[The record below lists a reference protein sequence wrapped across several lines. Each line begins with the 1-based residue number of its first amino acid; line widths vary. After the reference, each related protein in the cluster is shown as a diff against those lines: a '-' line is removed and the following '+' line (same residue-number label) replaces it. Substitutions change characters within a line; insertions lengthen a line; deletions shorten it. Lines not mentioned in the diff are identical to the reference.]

1 MQLKQLQMN
10 NQEFSWNGFS
20 KVPIVGII
28 RNLSFDTIEKIL
40 PIYISAGLTT
50 IEITMN
56 TQAAEEIIRFAA
68 DKYKGQLNVGAGTVC
83 NTDELD
89 LAIRAGS
96 QFIVTP
102 ILNPDVVR
110 ACVSKNIPVFPGAYT
125 PTEIYQAWK
134 LGASMVK
141 VYPATSLGPEY
152 IKDVKAPLNKIKLMP
167 TGGISLGNI
176 EAFMKAGADGLGI
189 GGQLFDKQLIKNQD
203 WDGLLEHFKQYV
215 KYFLN

>member
-1 MQLKQLQMN
+1 MN

-40 PIYISAGLTT
+40 PIYLSAGLTT

-68 DKYKGQLNVGAGTVC
+68 DKYMGQLNVGAGTVC

-89 LAIRAGS
+89 QAIRAGS

-102 ILNPDVVR
+102 ILDPDVVR
-110 ACVSKNIPVFPGAYT
+110 TCVSKNIPVFPGAYT

-167 TGGISLGNI
+167 TGGINLDNI
-176 EAFMKAGADGLGI
+176 QTFIKAGADGLGI
-189 GGQLFDKQLIKNQD
+189 GSQLFDKTLIKDQN
-203 WDGLLEHFKQYV
+203 WEGLELHFKQYV
-215 KYFLN
+215 SKLNS

>member
-1 MQLKQLQMN
+1 MN

-40 PIYISAGLTT
+40 PIYLSAGLTT

-56 TQAAEEIIRFAA
+56 TQAAAEIIRFAA

-83 NTDELD
+83 NTDDLD
-89 LAIRAGS
+89 LAIKAGS

-102 ILNPDVVR
+102 ILDPDVVQ

-152 IKDVKAPLNKIKLMP
+152 IKDVKAPLTNIKLMP
-167 TGGISLGNI
+167 TGGINLDNI
-176 EAFMKAGADGLGI
+176 QTFIKAGADGLGI
-189 GGQLFDKQLIKNQD
+189 GSQLFDKTLIKDEN
-203 WDGLLEHFKQYV
+203 WDGLELHFKQYV
-215 KYFLN
+215 SKLNS

>member
-1 MQLKQLQMN
+1 MN

-40 PIYISAGLTT
+40 PIYLSAGLTT

-56 TQAAEEIIRFAA
+56 TQAAAEIIRFAA

-102 ILNPDVVR
+102 ILDPDVVR
-110 ACVSKNIPVFPGAYT
+110 TCVSKNIPVFPGAYT

-152 IKDVKAPLNKIKLMP
+152 IKDVKAPLTNIKLMP
-167 TGGISLGNI
+167 TGGINLDNI
-176 EAFMKAGADGLGI
+176 QTFIKAGADGLGI
-189 GGQLFDKQLIKNQD
+189 GSQLFDKTLIKDEN
-203 WDGLLEHFKQYV
+203 WEGLELHFKQYV
-215 KYFLN
+215 SKLNS

>member
-1 MQLKQLQMN
+1 MN
-10 NQEFSWNGFS
+10 NQEFSWQEFS
-20 KVPIVGII
+20 KVPVVGII
-28 RNLSFDTIEKIL
+28 RNLSIDEIAKIL
-40 PIYISAGLTT
+40 PVYHAAGLTT

-56 TQAAEEIIRFAA
+56 TPFAA
-68 DKYKGQLNVGAGTVC
+68 DIIHSGIKQYKGKLNVGAGTVC
-83 NTDELD
+83 SVED
-89 LAIRAGS
+89 LKLALEAGA

-102 ILNPDVVR
+102 ILNPEVVR
-110 ACVSKNIPVFPGAYT
+110 LCVKSKIPVFPGAYT
-125 PTEIYQAWK
+125 PTEIYQAWE
-134 LGASMVK
+134 LGADLVK
-141 VYPATSLGPEY
+141 VYPATALGPDY
-152 IKDVKAPLNKIKLMP
+152 IRDVKAPLNKIKLMP

>member
-1 MQLKQLQMN
+1 MN

-40 PIYISAGLTT
+40 PIYLSAGLTT

-68 DKYKGQLNVGAGTVC
+68 DKYMGQLNVGAGTVC

-102 ILNPDVVR
+102 ILDPDVVR
-110 ACVSKNIPVFPGAYT
+110 TCVSKNIPVFPGAYT

-167 TGGISLGNI
+167 TGGINLDNI
-176 EAFMKAGADGLGI
+176 QTFIKAGADGLGI
-189 GGQLFDKQLIKNQD
+189 GSQLFDKTLIKDQN
-203 WDGLLEHFKQYV
+203 WEGLELHFKQYV
-215 KYFLN
+215 SKLNS

>member
-40 PIYISAGLTT
+40 PIYLSAGLTT

-102 ILNPDVVR
+102 ILDPDVVR

-189 GGQLFDKQLIKNQD
+189 GGQLFDKQLIKNQN

>member
-1 MQLKQLQMN
+1 MN

>member
-1 MQLKQLQMN
+1 MN
-10 NQEFSWNGFS
+10 NREFSWNEFS

-40 PIYISAGLTT
+40 PIYLSAGLTT

-56 TQAAEEIIRFAA
+56 TQAADEIIRFAA
-68 DKYKGQLNVGAGTVC
+68 DKYKGLLNVGAGTVC
-83 NTDELD
+83 NTDDLE

-96 QFIVTP
+96 QFVVTP
-102 ILNPDVVR
+102 ILDPEVVR
-110 ACVSKNIPVFPGAYT
+110 TCVSRNIPVFPGAYT

-167 TGGISLGNI
+167 TGGINLDNI
-176 EAFMKAGADGLGI
+176 QTFIKAGADGLGI
-189 GGQLFDKQLIKNQD
+189 GSQLFDKTLIKDEN
-203 WDGLLEHFKQYV
+203 WEGLELHFKQYV
-215 KYFLN
+215 SKINS

>member
-1 MQLKQLQMN
+1 MN

-28 RNLSFDTIEKIL
+28 RNLSFEVIEKIL
-40 PIYISAGLTT
+40 PVYLSAGLTT

-56 TQAAEEIIRFAA
+56 TPAADEIIRFAA

-83 NTDELD
+83 NTDDLD
-89 LAIRAGS
+89 LAIMAGS

-102 ILNPDVVR
+102 ILDPDVIR
-110 ACVSKNIPVFPGAYT
+110 TCVSKGIPVFPGAYT

-141 VYPATSLGPEY
+141 VYPATSLGPDY
-152 IKDVKAPLNKIKLMP
+152 IKDVKAPLNKIKLLP
-167 TGGISLGNI
+167 TGGINLDNI
-176 EAFMKAGADGLGI
+176 QTFIKAGADGLGI
-189 GGQLFDKQLIKNQD
+189 GSQLFDKTLIKDEN
-203 WDGLLEHFKQYV
+203 WEGLELHFKQYV
-215 KYFLN
+215 SKLNS

>member
-1 MQLKQLQMN
+1 MN

-40 PIYISAGLTT
+40 PIYLSAGLTT

-68 DKYKGQLNVGAGTVC
+68 DKYKGQLNVGAGTGC

-89 LAIRAGS
+89 MAIRAGS

-102 ILNPDVVR
+102 ILDPDVVR
-110 ACVSKNIPVFPGAYT
+110 TCVSKNIPVFPGAYT

-167 TGGISLGNI
+167 TGGINLDNI
-176 EAFMKAGADGLGI
+176 QTFIKAGADGLGI
-189 GGQLFDKQLIKNQD
+189 GSQLFDKTLIKDEN
-203 WDGLLEHFKQYV
+203 WKGLELHFKQYV
-215 KYFLN
+215 SKLNS

>member
-1 MQLKQLQMN
+1 MN

-40 PIYISAGLTT
+40 PIYLSAGLTT

>member
-1 MQLKQLQMN
+1 MN

-40 PIYISAGLTT
+40 PIYLSAGLTT

-102 ILNPDVVR
+102 ILDPDVVR
-110 ACVSKNIPVFPGAYT
+110 TCVSKNIPVFPGAYT

-167 TGGISLGNI
+167 TGGINLDNI
-176 EAFMKAGADGLGI
+176 QTFIKAGADGLGI
-189 GGQLFDKQLIKNQD
+189 GSQLFDKTLIKDEN
-203 WDGLLEHFKQYV
+203 WKGLELHFKQYV
-215 KYFLN
+215 SKLNS

>member
-40 PIYISAGLTT
+40 PIYLSAGLTT

-89 LAIRAGS
+89 MAIRAGS

-102 ILNPDVVR
+102 ILDPVVVR
-110 ACVSKNIPVFPGAYT
+110 TCVSKNIPVFPGAYT

-152 IKDVKAPLNKIKLMP
+152 IKDVKAPLNKIKLIP
-167 TGGISLGNI
+167 TGGINLDNI
-176 EAFMKAGADGLGI
+176 QTFIKAGADGLGI
-189 GGQLFDKQLIKNQD
+189 GSQLFDKTLIKDEN
-203 WDGLLEHFKQYV
+203 WKGLELHFKQYV
-215 KYFLN
+215 SKLNS

>member
-1 MQLKQLQMN
+1 MN

-40 PIYISAGLTT
+40 PIYLSAGLTT

-89 LAIRAGS
+89 QAIRAGS

-102 ILNPDVVR
+102 ILDPDVVR
-110 ACVSKNIPVFPGAYT
+110 TCVSKNIPVFPGAYT

-167 TGGISLGNI
+167 TGGINLDNI
-176 EAFMKAGADGLGI
+176 QTFIKAGADGLGI
-189 GGQLFDKQLIKNQD
+189 GSQLFDKTLIKDQN
-203 WDGLLEHFKQYV
+203 WEGLELHFKQYLF
-215 KYFLN
+215 KLNS